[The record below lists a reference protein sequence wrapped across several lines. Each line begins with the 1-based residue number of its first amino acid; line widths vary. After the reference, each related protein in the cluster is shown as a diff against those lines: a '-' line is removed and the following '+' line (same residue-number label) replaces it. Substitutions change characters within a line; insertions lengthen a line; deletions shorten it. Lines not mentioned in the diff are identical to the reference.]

1 MYSVYRKVGGE
12 GGCSTKRGRARP
24 FGGSRAVRDGE
35 YSSSIQ
41 QACMQ
46 SQVLSGL
53 TDAHRIRRPREGY
66 KGEEIIRE

>member
-1 MYSVYRKVGGE
+1 MYIGRSAGREAAVR
-12 GGCSTKRGRARP
+12 RGAEP
-24 FGGSRAVRDGE
+24 GPLEGSRAVWDEE